1 MVALRQASTR
11 HCASA
16 PCAEYTSSMVVPSGE
31 NSHTK
36 AVSTAEASRRELR
49 LSRMLD
55 STAPRRM
62 FWRSMDI
69 LVQAISTPKVGLPP
83 RADHTPVENTSDE
96 VRSPG

>member
-1 MVALRQASTR
+1 MTALRQASTR

-16 PCAEYTSSMVVPSGE
+16 PCAEYTSSIVEPSGE
-31 NSHTK
+31 NNHTK
-36 AVSTAEASRRELR
+36 AVSTAEESRREMR
-49 LSRMLD
+49 LSRMQA

-69 LVQAISTPKVGLPP
+69 LVQAISTPKAGLPP
-83 RADHTPVENTSDE
+83 RADHTPVANTSDD